1 MILKTHRH
9 VAEAVF
15 RLRNVLRDVLLR
27 NTGMCEIRMRP
38 TAGPRAIRLMSL
50 QMYVRTVSG
59 AAVGGRGEWEAVES
73 SPENR
78 PERSHWRAREGGKG
92 LKMEGAETEWC
103 GWRGQGSAPHF
114 ARPHLSLYGAPC
126 YRRTQI
132 WGLSQPSIEKVSARC
147 NQRCPDCCWL
157 RHSFFFFGCITDMIW
172 RTFYESWQW
181 TRRCAPVCSVAP
193 VSDILHFN
201 LRICAVYFDST
212 GDVEYFY
219 FQIEVVDTS
228 CF

>member
-78 PERSHWRAREGGKG
+78 PERERLESERGG
-92 LKMEGAETEWC
+92 EGAED
-103 GWRGQGSAPHF
+103 GGSRDRVVRMKGPGERATFCEATFVSIWSTVLSPHSNLGPLAAIHRESFSALQSALPRLLLAP
-114 ARPHLSLYGAPC
+114 
-126 YRRTQI
+126 T
-132 WGLSQPSIEKVSARC
+132 
-147 NQRCPDCCWL
+147 
-157 RHSFFFFGCITDMIW
+157 FFFFFWM
-172 RTFYESWQW
+172 
-181 TRRCAPVCSVAP
+181 
-193 VSDILHFN
+193 HN
-201 LRICAVYFDST
+201 
-212 GDVEYFY
+212 
-219 FQIEVVDTS
+219 
-228 CF
+228 

>member
-9 VAEAVF
+9 VAESVF
-15 RLRNVLRDVLLR
+15 RLRNLLRDVLLR

-103 GWRGQGSAPHF
+103 G
-114 ARPHLSLYGAPC
+114 
-126 YRRTQI
+126 
-132 WGLSQPSIEKVSARC
+132 
-147 NQRCPDCCWL
+147 
-157 RHSFFFFGCITDMIW
+157 
-172 RTFYESWQW
+172 
-181 TRRCAPVCSVAP
+181 
-193 VSDILHFN
+193 
-201 LRICAVYFDST
+201 
-212 GDVEYFY
+212 
-219 FQIEVVDTS
+219 
-228 CF
+228 

>member
-1 MILKTHRH
+1 MEHRVITALK
-9 VAEAVF
+9 
-15 RLRNVLRDVLLR
+15 
-27 NTGMCEIRMRP
+27 
-38 TAGPRAIRLMSL
+38 
-50 QMYVRTVSG
+50 SG
-59 AAVGGRGEWEAVES
+59 AS
-73 SPENR
+73 
-78 PERSHWRAREGGKG
+78 RSHPSRKFQRVAISD
-92 LKMEGAETEWC
+92 APIVV
-103 GWRGQGSAPHF
+103 GSDI
-114 ARPHLSLYGAPC
+114 L
-126 YRRTQI
+126 
-132 WGLSQPSIEKVSARC
+132 
-147 NQRCPDCCWL
+147 
-157 RHSFFFFGCITDMIW
+157 FFFGCITDMIW